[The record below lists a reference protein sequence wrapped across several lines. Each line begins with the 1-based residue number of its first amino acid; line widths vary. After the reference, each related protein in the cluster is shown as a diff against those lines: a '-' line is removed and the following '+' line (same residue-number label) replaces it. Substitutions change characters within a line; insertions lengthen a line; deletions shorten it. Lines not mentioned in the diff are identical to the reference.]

1 MQKNSILSEQ
11 KKFFNDG
18 ATKDLEFRRS
28 MLERLR
34 DCFKAAEK
42 DILLALHSDLGKSEF
57 EAYSTELAVVYQEL
71 SLNLKN
77 LKRWASCKKVSTNFI
92 NFPGKSRIMPEP
104 YGSVLIMG
112 AWNYP
117 FQLIA
122 CPLIPCVAAGNTAL
136 IKPSEMAPATSSVIS
151 EIINSAFA
159 PHFLHVVQGG
169 ADLASKLIKMPFDK
183 IFFTGSTRI
192 GKIVAR
198 CAAENLVPA
207 TLELG
212 GKSPVLITQ
221 DADLETAARRIAWG
235 KMLNAGQTCIAPDH
249 VLIHHTVTHEFL
261 KLIARE
267 FDKYNASAS
276 GTDSPFSRIINTDH
290 LNRLTRLIDRNKV
303 YQGNISD
310 PQKLYLSPTI
320 IYPASYQ
327 DRCMQ
332 EEIFGPILPV
342 IPFNSLKKTLHQIS
356 SLPRPLAF
364 YLFTKCSKTRDEVL
378 SKISFG
384 TGAVNDV
391 VMQAANQDLPFGGV
405 GAYGMGRYH
414 GQSGFNEFSNF
425 KSVLLKP
432 TRPDFLLRYPPWS
445 KWKLKLDR
453 LFLR

>member
-1 MQKNSILSEQ
+1 MQNKSILIDQ
-11 KKFFNDG
+11 KKFFHEG
-18 ATKDLEFRRS
+18 ATKGLEFRRS
-28 MLERLR
+28 MLKRLQ

-77 LKRWASCKKVSTNFI
+77 LKRWGSSRKVSTNFI
-92 NFPGKSRIMPEP
+92 NLPGSSKIMPEP
-104 YGSVLIMG
+104 YGNVLIMG

-122 CPLIPCVAAGNTAL
+122 GPLIPCVAAGNTAL
-136 IKPSEMAPATSSVIS
+136 IKPSELAPATSNAIFR
-151 EIINSAFA
+151 IINSAFD

-169 ADLASKLIKMPFDK
+169 ADLASQLVKMPFDK

-198 CAAENLVPA
+198 CAAEKLVPV

-212 GKSPVLITQ
+212 GKSPVLITRN
-221 DADLETAARRIAWG
+221 ADLQTAARRVAWG

-249 VLIHHTVTHEFL
+249 VLIHHTVAHEFL
-261 KLIARE
+261 KLTARE
-267 FDKYNASAS
+267 FDKYDASVPCIN
-276 GTDSPFSRIINTDH
+276 SPFARIINKDH
-290 LNRLTRLIDRNKV
+290 FRRLTRLIDGHKV
-303 YQGNISD
+303 YRGNIAD
-310 PQKLYLSPTI
+310 PQRLYLSPTI

-342 IPFNSLKKTLHQIS
+342 IPFNSLKKTLYQIN

-364 YLFTKCSKTRDEVL
+364 YLFTKCSRTRNEVL
-378 SKISFG
+378 NKISFG
-384 TGAVNDV
+384 TAAVNDV
-391 VMQAANQDLPFGGV
+391 VMQAANPGLPFGGV
-405 GAYGMGRYH
+405 GASGMGRYH

-425 KSVLLKP
+425 KSVLIKP
-432 TRPDFLLRYPPWS
+432 SRPDFPLRYPPWS
-445 KWKLKLDR
+445 KWKLKLAR